1 MLLVSGR
8 LQVAPEHILKVL
20 ELVMEGLGLTVI
32 ETVCVEPGQPFDV
45 GITE

>member
-1 MLLVSGR
+1 MLLVNVKLKGAAE
-8 LQVAPEHILKVL
+8 QILKEL

-32 ETVCVEPGQPFDV
+32 ETVCVEPEQPFAV